1 MDKPVRVR
9 FAPSPT
15 GALHIGG
22 VRTALYNYL
31 FAKKEQGTFVLR
43 IEDTD
48 QARYV
53 QGAEEYIMQSLE
65 WLGIA
70 PDESPMH
77 GGEFGPYRQ
86 SERKHIYRQYA
97 EQLVEAGHAYYAF
110 DTPQEL
116 EAMRK
121 RLEAAKSK
129 NPTYNA
135 ITRKDMSN
143 SFTLSPDEVKQ
154 RIEAGDPYVIRVKI
168 PHREEIRFNDVIRG
182 WVMVHG
188 STLDDKVIMKA
199 DGMPTYHLA
208 NVVDDYLMKI
218 THVVRGEE
226 WLPSLPLHVLLY
238 QFLGWEADMPQ
249 FAHLPL
255 LLNPPGKE
263 GKLSK
268 RQADNLGVPVF
279 PKPWTDPEKGE
290 SYLNFQEAGFLPEA
304 LLNFLSLL
312 GWSPG
317 NNQEMFDISQLEKDF
332 DLAQVTKAGI
342 KFDYDKACWFNEEY
356 IKQRKPEDL
365 VPLML
370 DVFKANGIE
379 VDSISPE
386 KALKIVNL
394 YHNRVTLVPDFWD
407 KLEPSG
413 KRLPQGQVLFV
424 SPTEYDEKTAR
435 KKWNDEAADVVDTY
449 KQHLSG
455 LDNWVADDIK
465 TTLEAILTSKGVKIG
480 KVMPAV
486 RLAVTGLGKGADLM
500 ETMEIIGKEET
511 IQRLES
517 ALAAL
522 GQQVS

>member
-1 MDKPVRVR
+1 MDNKPVRVR

-31 FAKKEQGTFVLR
+31 FAKKEEGTFVLR

-65 WLGIA
+65 WLGVT
-70 PDESPMH
+70 PDESPAH
-77 GGEFGPYRQ
+77 GGEYGPYRQ

-116 EAMRK
+116 ETMRK

-129 NPTYNA
+129 NATYNA
-135 ITRKDMSN
+135 ISRKEMTN
-143 SFTLSPDEVKQ
+143 SFTLSPEEVQK
-154 RIEAGDPYVIRVKI
+154 RIESGDPYVIRIKI
-168 PHREEIRFNDVIRG
+168 PHREEVRFNDIIRG

-188 STLDDKVIMKA
+188 STLDDKVIMKG

-218 THVVRGEE
+218 SHVVRGEE

-238 QFLGWEADMPQ
+238 QFLGWEQDMPK

-279 PKPWTDPEKGE
+279 PMPWSDPEKGA
-290 SYLNFQEAGFLPEA
+290 YLNFQNAGFLPEA

-312 GWSPG
+312 GWNPG
-317 NNQEMFDISQLEKDF
+317 NNQEIFDLSQLEKDF
-332 DLAQVTKAGI
+332 DLADINKAGI
-342 KFDYDKACWFNEEY
+342 KFDYDKARWFNEEY
-356 IKQRKPEDL
+356 IKERKPEDL
-365 VPLML
+365 VPLLL
-370 DVFKANGIE
+370 DVLKANGVTE
-379 VDSISPE
+379 EISRE
-386 KALKIVNL
+386 KAIQIVTL
-394 YHNRVTLVPDFWD
+394 FQNRVSLIPDFWD
-407 KLEPSG
+407 KLEANG
-413 KRLPQGQVLFV
+413 KRLGQAQVLFET
-424 SPTEYDEKTAR
+424 PTSYDEKTAR
-435 KKWNDEAADVVDTY
+435 KKWTDEASDVVEAY
-449 KQHLSG
+449 KQDLSN
-455 LDNWVADDIK
+455 LNNWVADDIK
-465 TTLEAILTSKGVKIG
+465 TTLEAILTSKEVKIG

-486 RLAVTGLGKGADLM
+486 RLAVTGLGKGPDLM
-500 ETMEIIGKEET
+500 EIMEIIGKDET
-511 IQRLES
+511 VKRLS
-517 ALAAL
+517 NALINL
-522 GQQVS
+522 NQKVS